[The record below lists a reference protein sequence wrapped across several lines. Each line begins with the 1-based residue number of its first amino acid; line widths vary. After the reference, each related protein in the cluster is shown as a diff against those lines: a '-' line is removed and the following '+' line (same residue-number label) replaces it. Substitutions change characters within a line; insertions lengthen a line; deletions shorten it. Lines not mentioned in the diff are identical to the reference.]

1 MGSGV
6 DQGAVTEAA
15 FRADAA
21 PGAGG
26 GLQDSQVWSSP
37 VAAEPLRSAQ
47 PRDATAHQQHPRAGR
62 RHGLLRV
69 LLRPVALGSQQ
80 RRVGRGQRRGRRR
93 GCVERSE

>member
-26 GLQDSQVWSSP
+26 GLQNPQVWSSP
-37 VAAEPLRSAQ
+37 VAAELLRSAQ
-47 PRDATAHQQHPRAGR
+47 PRDAAAHHQHPRAR
-62 RHGLLRV
+62 ERHG
-69 LLRPVALGSQQ
+69 
-80 RRVGRGQRRGRRR
+80 
-93 GCVERSE
+93 